1 MAANLAPVD
10 ELLQG
15 ASADGVVPGVVAL
28 VADRDG
34 VAYEGAAG
42 RLRIDDDAPATAD
55 TMFRI
60 ASMTKALTSVAVL
73 QLVEQGRLA
82 LDQTVA
88 SVIPAFG
95 ELQLLEGFDGDE
107 PRLRKLSREPTI
119 QHLLTHTSGL
129 AYWFSNADLY
139 RWHQV
144 TDAPDPF
151 TGLRK
156 CLDTPFVAEPG
167 ERWEYGVNTAWLG
180 LVVEAVAGQ
189 PLEAY
194 LAEHLFEP
202 LGMTDAT
209 FSPSAAQRARLMD
222 IHDRTADGGL
232 AKSKFEMPQTPEM
245 AFGGEGAYATAGDYM
260 RFLRAVLRGGELDGA
275 RILEP
280 ETVSLMFADHLAGAP
295 LPEIMKSAL
304 PELTNDVPSLPFK
317 QGWGLGLHLFLE
329 DVPEMRRAG
338 SGDWAGLFNSYYWL
352 DPATGI
358 TAAIFTQLLPFF
370 DARVVETLLQ
380 PFEVGIYAQVGA
392 ATAA

>member
-34 VAYEGAAG
+34 VVYEGVAG

-60 ASMTKALTSVAVL
+60 ASMTKALTSVAAL
-73 QLVEQGRLA
+73 QLIEQGRLA
-82 LDQTVA
+82 LDQTVE

-95 ELQLLEGFDGDE
+95 ALQLLEGFDGDE

-194 LAEHLFEP
+194 LTEHVFEP

-209 FSPSAAQRARLMD
+209 FSPSDAQRARLMD
-222 IHDRTADGGL
+222 IHDRTPDGGL

-280 ETVSLMFADHLAGAP
+280 ETVSLMFTDHLARRPAAGDHGIRDARAHQRRPVAAVQAGMGTRPAPAARGRPGHAPRRLRRLGGA
-295 LPEIMKSAL
+295 
-304 PELTNDVPSLPFK
+304 V
-317 QGWGLGLHLFLE
+317 
-329 DVPEMRRAG
+329 
-338 SGDWAGLFNSYYWL
+338 
-352 DPATGI
+352 
-358 TAAIFTQLLPFF
+358 QLLLLGRP
-370 DARVVETLLQ
+370 ARR
-380 PFEVGIYAQVGA
+380 GSRRRSSRSCSRSSMHA
-392 ATAA
+392 